1 MKAVT
6 KKATKKV
13 ATKKTTKQVT
23 KKATKAKPAA
33 KAKKTPAR
41 KAVKKLAI
49 KLSEI
54 QNAVLAF
61 ARDNGFISRENVG
74 DAFKPYPTRIVKTLI
89 DKGLLLGDHTKVA
102 RISAAG
108 KRYEAPVAAVMAG

>member
-1 MKAVT
+1 MKA
-6 KKATKKV
+6 ATKKV
-13 ATKKTTKQVT
+13 ATKKATKKIT
-23 KKATKAKPAA
+23 KKATKAKPAT

-41 KAVKKLAI
+41 KAVKKI
-49 KLSEI
+49 VTKLSAI
-54 QNAVLAF
+54 QSAVLTF
-61 ARDNGFISRENVG
+61 ARDNGFISRDNVG

-108 KRYEAPVAAVMAG
+108 KRYEMPAMSAVAG